1 MKSHEHNSNHES
13 DNFATLV
20 REAVAGEA
28 LPASDPSLREALL
41 KRLDQP
47 AVEPALKTSMADRR
61 RTFFQRAG
69 IALASTAALA
79 LVGVIWQRP
88 ALERAIGMNTP
99 SAVQR
104 EEIRDNEIQPL
115 VLTSKTRPGQGL
127 GHGRGSGERPENE
140 VEQGTYL
147 SRVNGNSAEQRW
159 GDGVAGQ
166 DPASFSQEGRL
177 EGNPTQ
183 DYRSRVWPSLKKR
196 YGEGGPPMSSGP
208 FGNQQ
213 GSGGAASEPAGPA
226 STVTGTP
233 LPASQPAGLTPG
245 LPPLESTSRPGDVAG
260 RPSSGKPASF
270 SGRGE
275 GLLNQLYVIPGPD
288 SNQPA
293 RPLPAKP
300 GEPGQASSERFD
312 RPTDEKLAREVDRLD
327 TYNKSIPANGPV
339 SGSGQANEGRV
350 DTEKVSGTTVQLP
363 PIAAV
368 TTKDSTLTKER
379 EDNAKKLATVTS
391 QLNTLQSTA
400 NELRQKT
407 AETELART
415 KAIKDGEAKQG
426 EDRFSFYFGLSRD
439 GGAPGEQ
446 YAKIIENEFLNPR
459 NVDQALSTFSIDVD
473 TASYANVR
481 RFLTNGQL
489 PPPDAVRLEELV
501 NYFKYQYPQPKGND
515 PFSVST
521 EMADCPWQP
530 GHKLLRV
537 GVQGKEIHRQE
548 RPASNIVFLI
558 DTSGSMTDQNKLP
571 LLKQAFTMLVGE
583 LGENDKVTMVTYA
596 GNAGLKL
603 PPTRGHEKDTII
615 AAIDSLQSGGSTH
628 GSAGISLAYEVAAAQ
643 FIKGGTNKV
652 ILATDGDLN
661 VGITDD
667 AALVDLI
674 TKKAK
679 TGVYLT
685 VLGVGTGNLKDAKM
699 ERLANNG
706 NGIYAYLDTVK
717 EARKV
722 LVEEMSGSLVTIAQD
737 VKIQVEFN
745 PAQVQSYRL
754 LGYENRVMAN
764 QDFRNDAKDAGEIG
778 AGHSVTAMYEVAL
791 VGAPEVKA
799 ASGQPLKYQKVAEGP
814 KLDLTDEAKSGELLT
829 VRLRYKQPEAKEEDA
844 ARELEFPLKD
854 KGGSFNSASKEFQ
867 FASAVVAFGLSLRQ
881 SEYRGS
887 ANFSAVAE
895 IAAAGLGEDVGGHR
909 AEFLDLVRRAKTLR
923 GE

>member
-28 LPASDPSLREALL
+28 LPASDPTLREALL

-47 AVEPALKTSMADRR
+47 AVEPSLKASVADRR

-88 ALERAIGMNTP
+88 ALERAIGMN
-99 SAVQR
+99 
-104 EEIRDNEIQPL
+104 QPQAAKT
-115 VLTSKTRPGQGL
+115 TSLPVADHFSGRNRGL
-127 GHGRGSGERPENE
+127 GVGRGAGNQLEE
-140 VEQGTYL
+140 VVESHAYL
-147 SRVNGNSAEQRW
+147 SRVEGREEMGEAVRAGDSSPSRAGYSNDESGRADRW
-159 GDGVAGQ
+159 GDGVKQGQ
-166 DPASFSQEGRL
+166 APGYAQGQPRTDPRALPPVS
-177 EGNPTQ
+177 
-183 DYRSRVWPSLKKR
+183 RSA
-196 YGEGGPPMSSGP
+196 PPLSNVAP
-208 FGNQQ
+208 P
-213 GSGGAASEPAGPA
+213 AATPAPVVPGLA
-226 STVTGTP
+226 
-233 LPASQPAGLTPG
+233 PASQPGGPAGSTPAT
-245 LPPLESTSRPGDVAG
+245 ESSGQGGIAG
-260 RPSSGKPASF
+260 RPTSGREARLPEQGESSTTQHHYAAPEPKPDLNRPVSRLPAS
-270 SGRGE
+270 
-275 GLLNQLYVIPGPD
+275 
-288 SNQPA
+288 
-293 RPLPAKP
+293 P
-300 GEPGQASSERFD
+300 GEPGKYYLET
-312 RPTDEKLAREVDRLD
+312 TDKRLEALKSEVDELQ
-327 TYNKSIPANGPV
+327 TFNKTLKQPEDRTIEAPSV
-339 SGSGQANEGRV
+339 
-350 DTEKVSGTTVQLP
+350 
-363 PIAAV
+363 AAV
-368 TTKDSTLTKER
+368 TTAPAKGPDADNSPQKNEPRDLAEAKDRWLLAKLKDAEFR
-379 EDNAKKLATVTS
+379 EKL
-391 QLNTLQSTA
+391 
-400 NELRQKT
+400 EG
-407 AETELART
+407 EELARRA
-415 KAIKDGEAKQG
+415 KVLKDQTQEFAYGNQIG
-426 EDRFSFYFGLSRD
+426 
-439 GGAPGEQ
+439 GEQ
-446 YAKIIENEFLNPR
+446 YARIVENQFLIPNTE
-459 NVDQALSTFSIDVD
+459 DTALSTFAIDVD

-481 RFLTNGQL
+481 RFLTSGQL
-489 PPPDAVRLEELV
+489 PPPDAVRLEEMV
-501 NYFKYQYPQPKGND
+501 NYFKYKYPQPKGDD

-558 DTSGSMTDQNKLP
+558 DTSGSMTDENKLP

-583 LGENDKVTMVTYA
+583 LNENDKVTIVTYA
-596 GNAGLKL
+596 GNAGLRL
-603 PPTRGHEKDTII
+603 PPTRGHEKETII
-615 AAIDSLQSGGSTH
+615 AAIDGMQSGGSTH

-679 TGVYLT
+679 SGVYLT

-699 ERLANNG
+699 ERLADNG
-706 NGIYAYLDTVK
+706 NGVYAYLDTVK

-722 LVEEMSGSLVTIAQD
+722 LVEEMSGSLVTIAKD

-745 PAQVQSYRL
+745 ENQVHSYRL

-778 AGHSVTAMYEVAL
+778 AGHSVTAMYEVVL
-791 VGAPEVKA
+791 VGADKKSTEPKA
-799 ASGQPLKYQKVAEGP
+799 EPQPAEKRLRYKRYEPGKSVA
-814 KLDLTDEAKSGELLT
+814 TDEGKSDELLT

-844 ARELEFPLKD
+844 AKELEFPLKD

-867 FASAVVAFGLSLRQ
+867 FASSVVAFGLALRQ

-895 IAAAGLGEDVGGHR
+895 IASATLGEDVGGHR
-909 AEFLDLVRRAKTLR
+909 AEFVDLVKRAKTLR